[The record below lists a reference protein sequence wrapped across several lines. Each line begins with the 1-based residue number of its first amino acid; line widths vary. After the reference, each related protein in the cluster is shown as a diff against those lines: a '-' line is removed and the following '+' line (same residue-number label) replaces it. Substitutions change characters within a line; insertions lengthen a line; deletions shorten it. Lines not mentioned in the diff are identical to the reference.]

1 MKSTMWKK
9 GVINVEKVIG
19 VNGMTCGNCKKAVE
33 VALTNLEGV
42 KEVTVDLDEGNVT
55 VNYDENVV
63 TLGDIR
69 TEIEDQGYDVVQ

>member
-1 MKSTMWKK
+1 
-9 GVINVEKVIG
+9 VEKVIG

-33 VALTNLEGV
+33 DALTNLEGV
-42 KEVTVDLDEGNVT
+42 KKATVDLAEGNVT

>member
-1 MKSTMWKK
+1 M
-9 GVINVEKVIG
+9 EKVIG

-33 VALTNLEGV
+33 DALTNLEGV
-42 KEVTVDLDEGNVT
+42 KKATVDLAEGNVT